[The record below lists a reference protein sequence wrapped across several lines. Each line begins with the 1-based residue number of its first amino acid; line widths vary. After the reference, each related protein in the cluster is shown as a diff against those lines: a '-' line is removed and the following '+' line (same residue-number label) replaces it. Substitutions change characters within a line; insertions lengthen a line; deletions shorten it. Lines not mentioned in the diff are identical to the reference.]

1 MVPFVGSERF
11 CEDDGRDLPSGLRL
25 SPDPALPLRTGP
37 FPGRGEEVVLSFF
50 FFKKDISVLRALPE
64 VSDKCSYY
72 FARNNK
78 AFPPSSFVAY
88 FKINCYLASDTRN
101 AKKAKI
107 FFSVL
112 THLRYSTLYSNTQS
126 RPNQCLFMNH
136 RKDTG
141 FLSLS
146 TQPRNSAS
154 SILPSCAS
162 LCPPL
167 PMEIQ
172 IVFIPPKGRTRRE
185 TLHCTKDQ
193 SMKVSI

>member
-1 MVPFVGSERF
+1 MLPFVGSERF

-107 FFSVL
+107 FLLCSHISGIPRYIPMPKAIL
-112 THLRYSTLYSNTQS
+112 TL
-126 RPNQCLFMNH
+126 CLFMHH
-136 RKDTG
+136 RKKTG

-146 TQPRNSAS
+146 TQR
-154 SILPSCAS
+154 IGITRWCRQYLPSCAS
-162 LCPPL
+162 LCPL
-167 PMEIQ
+167 W
-172 IVFIPPKGRTRRE
+172 RSR
-185 TLHCTKDQ
+185 
-193 SMKVSI
+193 